1 MYRIKSEIPHIPF
14 LKKEA
19 HTMKR
24 HYLYGLLGLLSLLGF
39 VGVFTQERA
48 FLAFFAFAVD
58 FTHFFQRKDE
68 MAVAYLNRSAALG
81 FHWGMAATG
90 VVAAGAFFLQG
101 QESSQALV
109 TGLAAGFAVAVVVHA
124 LAELYFVT
132 RERWGLTYDPD

>member
-1 MYRIKSEIPHIPF
+1 
-14 LKKEA
+14 
-19 HTMKR
+19 MKR

-90 VVAAGAFFLQG
+90 VVAAGSFFLQG
-101 QESSQALV
+101 PGEQSSPGHRFGCQALLWPWWS
-109 TGLAAGFAVAVVVHA
+109 TLWRSSISSPESGG
-124 LAELYFVT
+124 
-132 RERWGLTYDPD
+132 G

>member
-1 MYRIKSEIPHIPF
+1 
-14 LKKEA
+14 
-19 HTMKR
+19 MKLSKR
-24 HYLYGLLGLLSLLGF
+24 WLYGSMGFLSLLGLI
-39 VGVFTQERA
+39 GIFTEERG

-90 VVAAGAFFLQG
+90 VVAAGSFFLQG

>member
-1 MYRIKSEIPHIPF
+1 
-14 LKKEA
+14 
-19 HTMKR
+19 MKR

-68 MAVAYLNRSAALG
+68 MG

>member
-1 MYRIKSEIPHIPF
+1 
-14 LKKEA
+14 
-19 HTMKR
+19 MKR

-81 FHWGMAATG
+81 FHWDGSHRRG
-90 VVAAGAFFLQG
+90 GRRGLLPPGPGEQSSPGHRFGCRLCCGRGGPRSGGALFRHPR
-101 QESSQALV
+101 AL
-109 TGLAAGFAVAVVVHA
+109 GADL
-124 LAELYFVT
+124 
-132 RERWGLTYDPD
+132 

>member
-1 MYRIKSEIPHIPF
+1 MWYIYRIKSEIPHILF

-48 FLAFFAFAVD
+48 FLAFFAFAVE

-68 MAVAYLNRSAALG
+68 MAVGSRSRSAALG
-81 FHWGMAATG
+81 FH
-90 VVAAGAFFLQG
+90 
-101 QESSQALV
+101 
-109 TGLAAGFAVAVVVHA
+109 
-124 LAELYFVT
+124 
-132 RERWGLTYDPD
+132 

>member
-1 MYRIKSEIPHIPF
+1 
-14 LKKEA
+14 
-19 HTMKR
+19 MKR

-90 VVAAGAFFLQG
+90 VVAAGA
-101 QESSQALV
+101 SSSRARRAVKPWSPVWLQALLWPWWS
-109 TGLAAGFAVAVVVHA
+109 TLWRSSISSPESGG
-124 LAELYFVT
+124 
-132 RERWGLTYDPD
+132 G

>member
-1 MYRIKSEIPHIPF
+1 
-14 LKKEA
+14 
-19 HTMKR
+19 MKR

-90 VVAAGAFFLQG
+90 
-101 QESSQALV
+101 ESSQALV

>member
-1 MYRIKSEIPHIPF
+1 MWYIYRIKSEIQHIPF

-24 HYLYGLLGLLSLLGF
+24 HSLYGLLGLLSLLGF

-58 FTHFFQRKDE
+58 FTHFF
-68 MAVAYLNRSAALG
+68 LNRSAALG

>member
-1 MYRIKSEIPHIPF
+1 MSAVVLPLRRP
-14 LKKEA
+14 
-19 HTMKR
+19 
-24 HYLYGLLGLLSLLGF
+24 LLMLF
-39 VGVFTQERA
+39 
-48 FLAFFAFAVD
+48 
-58 FTHFFQRKDE
+58 
-68 MAVAYLNRSAALG
+68 NREP
-81 FHWGMAATG
+81 G

>member
-1 MYRIKSEIPHIPF
+1 
-14 LKKEA
+14 
-19 HTMKR
+19 MKR

-81 FHWGMAATG
+81 FHWGMA
-90 VVAAGAFFLQG
+90 GAFFLQG

>member
-1 MYRIKSEIPHIPF
+1 
-14 LKKEA
+14 
-19 HTMKR
+19 MKR

-58 FTHFFQRKDE
+58 FTHFFQRK
-68 MAVAYLNRSAALG
+68 
-81 FHWGMAATG
+81 AATG

>member
-1 MYRIKSEIPHIPF
+1 
-14 LKKEA
+14 
-19 HTMKR
+19 MKR

-90 VVAAGAFFLQG
+90 VVAPGPSSSRARRAVKPGHRFGCRLCRGRGGSRSGGALFRHPR
-101 QESSQALV
+101 AL
-109 TGLAAGFAVAVVVHA
+109 GADL
-124 LAELYFVT
+124 
-132 RERWGLTYDPD
+132 

>member
-1 MYRIKSEIPHIPF
+1 
-14 LKKEA
+14 
-19 HTMKR
+19 MKR

-48 FLAFFAFAVD
+48 FLAFFAL
-58 FTHFFQRKDE
+58 
-68 MAVAYLNRSAALG
+68 AYLNRSAALW

>member
-1 MYRIKSEIPHIPF
+1 
-14 LKKEA
+14 
-19 HTMKR
+19 MKR

-39 VGVFTQERA
+39 VGVFTQEGA

-90 VVAAGAFFLQG
+90 VVAAGEAYLLRALFLQG

>member
-1 MYRIKSEIPHIPF
+1 
-14 LKKEA
+14 
-19 HTMKR
+19 MKR

-81 FHWGMAATG
+81 FHWGMAA
-90 VVAAGAFFLQG
+90 
-101 QESSQALV
+101 
-109 TGLAAGFAVAVVVHA
+109 GFAVAVVVHA

>member
-1 MYRIKSEIPHIPF
+1 
-14 LKKEA
+14 
-19 HTMKR
+19 
-24 HYLYGLLGLLSLLGF
+24 
-39 VGVFTQERA
+39 
-48 FLAFFAFAVD
+48 
-58 FTHFFQRKDE
+58 